1 MNMKKIFGLLV
12 GLLCAVGTTQADNVK
27 LGRTVEF
34 KADIADYTILEE
46 KNATATLA
54 AVTLA
59 DGTGKT
65 ATGKGVNHGADKA
78 TMACTCYRDKDASN
92 TNLSA
97 YNENC
102 YAGFKVTLTE
112 GYKIDISQLDI
123 QTATSTDYSY
133 RVAIIDNDS
142 KAVYTSADYK
152 ISNYS
157 KATVTNQDLT
167 LEFEEAKT
175 MTGSFEVRLYYWN
188 TGNSGSKYIVPLE
201 LTVTGDL
208 TKADNNQLAKPSIAY
223 TEDGLV
229 TVTSN
234 DERASKLYYTTDG
247 TDPSATN
254 GTLYS
259 APFSAPGKTV
269 KVIATGDGYAN
280 SDIVSTDV
288 PKKATATETSIT
300 KVTVDGESLTEA
312 DLTTLKETHALTLTK
327 KYAVAPAV
335 AFAYKTTTSYNDG
348 SKVESEETAVNAN
361 VTESADNF
369 VATATVDNVEYTINM
384 PVDKAA
390 TISADTESFSL
401 TACRADQGKK
411 DIKFKAVNTS
421 GIVKV
426 TLPEIEGLSWG
437 MTKQVT
443 ETDAEGKKTTKSV
456 TVYNGDAIAEDEEI
470 TLTVVYRA
478 DVVVEKTPATL
489 NIAVGETTLDIP
501 FTYEDTEALLKGIE
515 NVTGDMVWDFTTAG
529 TSDITSDR
537 PTELV
542 SFKNKTGF
550 SESFKYE
557 YLEAAAPYFYRNS
570 NKCYQGSDLHFIT
583 TVPGTITVEFSN
595 TGNNPARTAKI
606 NEYIDET
613 KTSDGS
619 KTKNTV
625 ECHVSAGDI
634 HIYGYETAAQK
645 VNYLRIYNITFTADK
660 TADIA
665 VGDLQTTTYS
675 NTKAW
680 QVPAGVEVY
689 TATYAAGKVTLH
701 KVEESVV
708 PANTGV
714 IVFAPKGTYTANLT
728 TTEAAEL
735 ANNDLKQTAAGA
747 VTATGIE
754 YALVREKDA
763 SGAYTGKACFGKM
776 GAGQTIAQNKAYLEI
791 TDQSAAK
798 TLSIGFEETDGIS
811 AATAAEKALRGD
823 CYTLD
828 GKKAQKP
835 EKGIYIMNGKKFTAK

>member
-1 MNMKKIFGLLV
+1 MNMKKIFGLLI
-12 GLLCAVGTTQADNVK
+12 GLLCAVGTTQADNVT
-27 LGRTVEF
+27 LGRTIEF
-34 KADIADYTILEE
+34 DATKTDFTLVSAT
-46 KNATATLA
+46 NATT
-54 AVTLA
+54 TQK

-65 ATGKGVNHGADKA
+65 DKSGKDVYYKGTSAK
-78 TMACTCYRDKDASN
+78 MKYCYRNNNGS
-92 TNLSA
+92 TVTA
-97 YNENC
+97 YNENV
-102 YAGFKVTLTE
+102 YAGFQTTITE
-112 GYKIDISQLDI
+112 GYKFDLKNITAKVAIGYNFSYRIEVLDK
-123 QTATSTDYSY
+123 TGKAAYTSTDY
-133 RVAIIDNDS
+133 
-142 KAVYTSADYK
+142 T
-152 ISNYS
+152 ISNYKDAKGVNEDVS
-157 KATVTNQDLT
+157 IT
-167 LEFEEAKT
+167 LENAITLTDNFD
-175 MTGSFEVRLYYWN
+175 VRLYYW
-188 TGNSGSKYIVPLE
+188 TEGTTSSKYIVPLE
-201 LTVTGDL
+201 LTVSGDL
-208 TKADNNQLAKPSIAY
+208 TKVIDNQLAKPSIAY

-229 TVTSN
+229 TITSN
-234 DERASKLYYTTDG
+234 DERATKLYYTTDG

-254 GTLYS
+254 GTLYA

-269 KVIATGDGYAN
+269 KVIATGDGYVN
-280 SDIVSTDV
+280 SDIVSTAV
-288 PKKATATETSIT
+288 PKKVTATETSIT
-300 KVTVDGESLTEA
+300 KVTIDGESLTAA
-312 DLTTLKETHALTLTK
+312 DLATLKEAHALTLTK

-335 AFAYKTTTSYNDG
+335 AFSYKTTTAYNDG
-348 SKVESEETAVNAN
+348 SKDESEETTVNAT
-361 VTESADNF
+361 VTEAADNF
-369 VATATVDNVEYTINM
+369 VATATVSNVEYTINM

-421 GIVKV
+421 GVVKV
-426 TLPEIEGLSWG
+426 TLPEIKGLSWG

-456 TVYNGDAIAEDEEI
+456 TVYNGDAVAEDEEI

-478 DVVVEKTPATL
+478 DVVVEKTSATL

-501 FTYEDTEALLKGIE
+501 FTYEDTEAILKGIE
-515 NVTGDMVWDFTTAG
+515 NVTGDMIWDFTTAG

-595 TGNNPARTAKI
+595 TGSNPARTAKI
-606 NEYIDET
+606 NEYLDET
-613 KTSDGS
+613 KTSEGG

-625 ECHVSAGDI
+625 ECHVSAGDV
-634 HIYGYETAAQK
+634 HIYGYETAAQN

-689 TATYAAGKVTLH
+689 TATYTAGKVTLH

-714 IVFAPKGTYTANLT
+714 IVYAPKGTYTANLT
-728 TTEAAEL
+728 TTETTEL
-735 ANNDLKQTAAGA
+735 ANNDLKQTATEA
-747 VTATGIE
+747 VTATGTQ

-763 SGAYTGKACFGKM
+763 AGAYTGKACFGKM
-776 GAGQTIAQNKAYLEI
+776 SVGQTIAQNKAYLEI

-811 AATAAEKALRGD
+811 AATAAEKAQKGD

-828 GKKAQKP
+828 GKHMAKP
-835 EKGIYIMNGKKFTAK
+835 VKGIYIMNGKKFTAK